1 LKGALRVPD
10 EKLLFF
16 IAKNARLHGTLSSST
31 ATIARHL
38 GISQQSVSRK
48 LRVLRDNNFV
58 TLDSSPKGINVTL
71 TQTGISVLKSKYFEM
86 KKLFSSKAT
95 ERIVGEVKTGL
106 GEGAYYVSRPGY
118 SKQFKELLGF
128 KPFPGTLN
136 LIIDQ
141 AVLQSFLTGLEEVW
155 LKGFKTK
162 ERSFGSIT
170 AFRVGVGKC
179 KAAIIFPER
188 SSHAKNEIEVIAP
201 VSLRA
206 KMKLK
211 EGSKVKVA
219 RA

>member
-1 LKGALRVPD
+1 MPD

-31 ATIARHL
+31 AIIAEHL

-48 LRVLRDNNFV
+48 LRGLRDKGLAE
-58 TLDSSPKGINVTL
+58 LDSSPKGINVRL
-71 TQTGISVLKSKYFEM
+71 TPKGVSVLKGRYFEM
-86 KKLFSSKAT
+86 KNLFSLKAT
-95 ERIVGEVKTGL
+95 ESIVGAVKTGI

-118 SKQFKELLGF
+118 LKQFRELLGF

-141 AVLQSFLTGLEEVW
+141 AALQRFLAGLGEAK

-162 ERSFGSIT
+162 ERSFGSIS
-170 AFRVGVGKC
+170 AFRVCVGKHR
-179 KAAIIFPER
+179 AAIIFPER
-188 SSHAKNEIEVIAP
+188 SSHPKNEIEVIAK

-206 KMKLK
+206 KMNLK
-211 EGSKVKVA
+211 EGSKVKVS
-219 RA
+219 RC